1 MIRALIVVLIA
12 MSVGT
17 QQPQRDMPTAA
28 ATRVGSA
35 SVAGL
40 VTLGDEAQ
48 TPVRRAVITV
58 ASSDGLQTASAITDD
73 EGRFVISALR
83 AGRYTL
89 QALKPAHLTTTY
101 GARRPGRP
109 GTVLVVN
116 DGQALRDLR
125 VMLPRGAVLA
135 GRVTLENGEPLPN
148 TQVMAIPMRLST
160 AGGVA
165 IAPPREFQTDD
176 RGEFRIFGLMPDTY
190 VIAALP
196 AFGRGEIQ
204 RRSDQEF
211 DAVVRSLQR
220 PATAA
225 PGQTATSPT
234 ETPAASSAPIVG
246 YAPTY
251 FPGTP
256 IVNDAMPLTVK
267 AGEVRDGLGFTVAP
281 VPMATISGTL
291 IGANGAPAQA
301 IAMSVELVGPP
312 LPAIGTLAPKVIR
325 PNARGEFTIA
335 NLGPGLYRIRVRAGG
350 VTLRPDGTTAE
361 IRAEAQT
368 QWAMAEVAVTGANIE
383 GLTLALQPGHV
394 FTGTVTTD
402 AAAAPASWKG
412 TMVTVH
418 PATAAVAS
426 RQFPVGDDGR
436 FTITGIEPH
445 NYEVRVTL
453 PAALAGSGWALGS
466 IRHQGRDLRDAPLT
480 FTDGSIEGAEVL
492 LTQSVT
498 ALTGTLTLESG
509 AAATEYFIV
518 AFPDDRALWHPAS
531 PRVRIMRPAAD
542 GAFSTRDLPPGTY
555 RIAAL
560 VDVEDDEPRRR
571 EFLESIY
578 DAALRVTVEAAK
590 TARQDIRI
598 K

>member
-1 MIRALIVVLIA
+1 MIRALVVVLVV
-12 MSVGT
+12 MSAGM
-17 QQPQRDMPTAA
+17 QQPQRDMPTTAP
-28 ATRVGSA
+28 TRIGTA

-40 VTLGDEAQ
+40 VSLGDDAH
-48 TPVRRAVITV
+48 TPVRRAVVTM

-73 EGRFVISALR
+73 EGRFAIAALR

-89 QALKPAHLTTTY
+89 QAQKPAHLTMSY

-116 DGQALRDLR
+116 EGQAIRDLR

-135 GRVTLENGEPLPN
+135 GRLLLENGEPLPD
-148 TQVMAIPMRLST
+148 TQVMAIPSRLST

-196 AFGRGEIQ
+196 GFGRGEIQ
-204 RRSDQEF
+204 R
-211 DAVVRSLQR
+211 
-220 PATAA
+220 PATSAA
-225 PGQTATSPT
+225 PPVAV
-234 ETPAASSAPIVG
+234 VG

-291 IGANGAPAQA
+291 IGASGAPAQA

-335 NLGPGLYRIRVRAGG
+335 GLGPGLYRIRTRAGG
-350 VTLRPDGTTAE
+350 VTLRPDGGTAQ
-361 IRAEAQT
+361 ILAEAQT
-368 QWAMAEVAVTGANIE
+368 QWAVAEIAIAGANIE
-383 GLTLALQPGHV
+383 GLTLALQSGLV
-394 FTGTVTTD
+394 FSGTLSAD
-402 AAAAPASWKG
+402 AAPAPPSWKG
-412 TMVTVH
+412 TTVTIQ
-418 PATAAVAS
+418 PTAGAVAS
-426 RQFPVGDDGR
+426 RQVPVGDDGR

-453 PAALAGSGWALGS
+453 PAGLVGSGWTLGA

-480 FTDGSIEGAEVL
+480 FTEGSIENAEVV
-492 LTQSVT
+492 LTTAVT

-518 AFPDDRALWHPAS
+518 AFPDDRALWHAAS

-542 GAFSTRDLPPGTY
+542 GAFSTRDLPAGVY
-555 RIAAL
+555 RLAAL
-560 VDVEDDEPRRR
+560 NDVDDDEPRRR
-571 EFLESIY
+571 AFLESIY
-578 DAALRVTVEAAK
+578 DASLRVTVEAAK

-598 K
+598 R

>member
-1 MIRALIVVLIA
+1 MIRALIVLIA
-12 MSVGT
+12 MSAST
-17 QQPQRDMPTAA
+17 QQAQRDMPT
-28 ATRVGSA
+28 TTSPRIGSA

-40 VTLGDEAQ
+40 VTLGDDAQ
-48 TPVRRAVITV
+48 TPVRRAVVTV

-73 EGRFVISALR
+73 EGRFTITALR

-89 QALKPAHLTTTY
+89 QALKPAHLTTSF

-109 GTVLVVN
+109 GTVLVITE
-116 DGQALRDLR
+116 GQALRDLR
-125 VMLPRGAVLA
+125 IMLPRGAVLA
-135 GRVTLENGEPLPN
+135 GRLTLENGEPLPN
-148 TQVMAIPMRLST
+148 TQVMAIPSRLST

-165 IAPPREFQTDD
+165 IAAPREFQTDD

-196 AFGRGEIQ
+196 AFGRGEVQ

-211 DAVVRSLQR
+211 DSLVRSLQQTTPPGAGQR
-220 PATAA
+220 TSPRAEASTPPATAV
-225 PGQTATSPT
+225 
-234 ETPAASSAPIVG
+234 VG
-246 YAPTY
+246 FAPTY

-256 IVNDAMPLTVK
+256 VVSDAMPLAVK
-267 AGEVRDGLGFTVAP
+267 AGDVRDGLGFTVAA

-291 IGANGAPAQA
+291 IGADGAPTQA
-301 IAMSVELVGPP
+301 IAMSVEMDGPP
-312 LPAIGTLAPKVIR
+312 LPAIGPLAPKVIR
-325 PNARGEFTIA
+325 PNARGEFSIA
-335 NLGPGLYRIRVRAGG
+335 GLGPGLYRIRARAGG

-368 QWAMAEVAVTGANIE
+368 QWAVAQVAVSGTNID
-383 GLTLALQPGHV
+383 GLILTLQPGLA
-394 FTGTVTTD
+394 FSGTVVAE
-402 AAAAPASWKG
+402 AASAPASWKG
-412 TMVTVH
+412 TMVTIQ
-418 PATAAVAS
+418 PASTAVAS
-426 RQFPVGDDGR
+426 RQVPVGDDGR

-453 PAALAGSGWALGS
+453 PATLAGSGWTLGS
-466 IRHQGRDLRDAPLT
+466 VRHQGRDIRDAPLT
-480 FTDGSIEGAEVL
+480 FADGSIDGAEVR
-492 LTQSVT
+492 LTTAVT

-518 AFPDDRALWHPAS
+518 AFPEDRALWHPAS
-531 PRVRIMRPAAD
+531 PRVRVMRPAAD
-542 GAFSTRDLPPGTY
+542 GAFSTRDLPPGAY

-560 VDVEDDEPRRR
+560 VDVEDDEPRRQ

-590 TARQDIRI
+590 TVRQDIRI
-598 K
+598 R